1 MLNNYIDFLNK
12 GSKIHIKESHKGK
25 FTDYCGGKVTD
36 ACIAKGKKS
45 PSAKIRK
52 QATFAKNA
60 RSWKHQSGGRVFF
73 NVIKDNRDSSEIQD
87 PRRKTEVDIPESQ
100 SEGQEQTTSSE
111 NWWDNIINEMSSQ
124 QQTSQES
131 TSDDQTNNP
140 EVENQDESTQSEYEA
155 QSESGKRVINY
166 LMNHHG
172 LSKAAATGVAK
183 VFKIESGL
191 TPGIRNQDEL
201 ERYGD
206 DKAGIGI
213 AQWSNDR
220 RRLYGQYMQSHGY
233 TTPTIENELD
243 FFIEEA
249 KTRPAFWNALTSAKD
264 YKQAV
269 DAMYYGYENGSAG
282 AMATRD
288 QIVSAYTRAHRSLYG
303 KQFNIDESLNNRYNA
318 EV

>member
-1 MLNNYIDFLNK
+1 
-12 GSKIHIKESHKGK
+12 
-25 FTDYCGGKVTD
+25 
-36 ACIAKGKKS
+36 
-45 PSAKIRK
+45 
-52 QATFAKNA
+52 
-60 RSWKHQSGGRVFF
+60 
-73 NVIKDNRDSSEIQD
+73 
-87 PRRKTEVDIPESQ
+87 
-100 SEGQEQTTSSE
+100 
-111 NWWDNIINEMSSQ
+111 
-124 QQTSQES
+124 
-131 TSDDQTNNP
+131 
-140 EVENQDESTQSEYEA
+140 
-155 QSESGKRVINY
+155 
-166 LMNHHG
+166 MNHHG

-191 TPGIRNQDEL
+191 MPGIRNQAEL

-269 DAMYYGYENGSAG
+269 DAMYYGYENGSTG